1 MPKVERARELTRRR
15 SRKAKLK
22 KYRAKYAAASNDAER
37 EEIAAKVR
45 RISPFAVLG
54 EDDDAK

>member
-22 KYRAKYAAASNDAER
+22 KYRAQYAAAKTDAER
-37 EEIAAKVR
+37 DEIAAKVR

-54 EDDDAK
+54 EEAEAK